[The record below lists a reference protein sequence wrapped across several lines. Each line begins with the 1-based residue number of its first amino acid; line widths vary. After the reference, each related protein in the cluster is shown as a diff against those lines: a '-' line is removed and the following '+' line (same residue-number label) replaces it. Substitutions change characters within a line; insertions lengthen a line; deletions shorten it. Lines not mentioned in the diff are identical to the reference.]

1 MEYKKAFSKFI
12 KRFIGSIISH
22 PRLIVLLPSII
33 VFTLSYDVTYDYTI
47 KEINSRIASY
57 FGSNVVSS
65 TYDSTRVMNFID
77 SLEDGYQEKFQLTT
91 FELGNKNLPQK
102 KNVLTFEFLHEVNQL
117 QFTLY
122 REHNDLT
129 IISPL
134 SSWTIDWNTDDYAA
148 PEHKREFN
156 NYILRIVN
164 SDMYSHADSLL
175 INDINKIARLNI
187 LQYKIEKIVEEYD
200 EFIEDFY
207 FIEWLRLS
215 TNNYTEKE
223 ELNNTLEL
231 FEELLEEIEIA
242 IFNDKDK
249 LNNICISLLT
259 YNKKDIGK
267 IINNIE
273 NYSNE
278 YIINLILDFADNN
291 FYEIDAQYFVLELEK
306 LLQGGLADDKTRM

>member
-1 MEYKKAFSKFI
+1 MEK
-12 KRFIGSIISH
+12 
-22 PRLIVLLPSII
+22 
-33 VFTLSYDVTYDYTI
+33 
-47 KEINSRIASY
+47 
-57 FGSNVVSS
+57 
-65 TYDSTRVMNFID
+65 
-77 SLEDGYQEKFQLTT
+77 EKF
-91 FELGNKNLPQK
+91 
-102 KNVLTFEFLHEVNQL
+102 
-117 QFTLY
+117 
-122 REHNDLT
+122 
-129 IISPL
+129 
-134 SSWTIDWNTDDYAA
+134 
-148 PEHKREFN
+148 
-156 NYILRIVN
+156 N
-164 SDMYSHADSLL
+164 SL
-175 INDINKIARLNI
+175 INEINKIARLNI

-259 YNKKDIGK
+259 YHKKDIGK

>member
-1 MEYKKAFSKFI
+1 MEK
-12 KRFIGSIISH
+12 
-22 PRLIVLLPSII
+22 
-33 VFTLSYDVTYDYTI
+33 
-47 KEINSRIASY
+47 
-57 FGSNVVSS
+57 
-65 TYDSTRVMNFID
+65 
-77 SLEDGYQEKFQLTT
+77 EKF
-91 FELGNKNLPQK
+91 
-102 KNVLTFEFLHEVNQL
+102 
-117 QFTLY
+117 
-122 REHNDLT
+122 
-129 IISPL
+129 
-134 SSWTIDWNTDDYAA
+134 
-148 PEHKREFN
+148 
-156 NYILRIVN
+156 N
-164 SDMYSHADSLL
+164 SL
-175 INDINKIARLNI
+175 INEINKIARLNI

-249 LNNICISLLT
+249 LNNIGISLLT

>member
-1 MEYKKAFSKFI
+1 MEK
-12 KRFIGSIISH
+12 
-22 PRLIVLLPSII
+22 
-33 VFTLSYDVTYDYTI
+33 
-47 KEINSRIASY
+47 
-57 FGSNVVSS
+57 
-65 TYDSTRVMNFID
+65 
-77 SLEDGYQEKFQLTT
+77 EKF
-91 FELGNKNLPQK
+91 
-102 KNVLTFEFLHEVNQL
+102 
-117 QFTLY
+117 
-122 REHNDLT
+122 
-129 IISPL
+129 
-134 SSWTIDWNTDDYAA
+134 
-148 PEHKREFN
+148 
-156 NYILRIVN
+156 N
-164 SDMYSHADSLL
+164 SL
-175 INDINKIARLNI
+175 INEINKIARLNI

-249 LNNICISLLT
+249 LNNICISLLI

>member
-1 MEYKKAFSKFI
+1 MEK
-12 KRFIGSIISH
+12 
-22 PRLIVLLPSII
+22 
-33 VFTLSYDVTYDYTI
+33 
-47 KEINSRIASY
+47 
-57 FGSNVVSS
+57 
-65 TYDSTRVMNFID
+65 
-77 SLEDGYQEKFQLTT
+77 EKF
-91 FELGNKNLPQK
+91 
-102 KNVLTFEFLHEVNQL
+102 
-117 QFTLY
+117 
-122 REHNDLT
+122 
-129 IISPL
+129 
-134 SSWTIDWNTDDYAA
+134 
-148 PEHKREFN
+148 
-156 NYILRIVN
+156 N
-164 SDMYSHADSLL
+164 SL
-175 INDINKIARLNI
+175 INEINKIARLNI

-259 YNKKDIGK
+259 YNKKDIEK

>member
-1 MEYKKAFSKFI
+1 MEK
-12 KRFIGSIISH
+12 
-22 PRLIVLLPSII
+22 
-33 VFTLSYDVTYDYTI
+33 
-47 KEINSRIASY
+47 
-57 FGSNVVSS
+57 
-65 TYDSTRVMNFID
+65 
-77 SLEDGYQEKFQLTT
+77 EKF
-91 FELGNKNLPQK
+91 
-102 KNVLTFEFLHEVNQL
+102 
-117 QFTLY
+117 
-122 REHNDLT
+122 
-129 IISPL
+129 
-134 SSWTIDWNTDDYAA
+134 
-148 PEHKREFN
+148 
-156 NYILRIVN
+156 N
-164 SDMYSHADSLL
+164 SL
-175 INDINKIARLNI
+175 INEINKIARLNI

-231 FEELLEEIEIA
+231 FKELLEEIEIA

>member
-1 MEYKKAFSKFI
+1 MEK
-12 KRFIGSIISH
+12 
-22 PRLIVLLPSII
+22 
-33 VFTLSYDVTYDYTI
+33 
-47 KEINSRIASY
+47 
-57 FGSNVVSS
+57 
-65 TYDSTRVMNFID
+65 
-77 SLEDGYQEKFQLTT
+77 EKF
-91 FELGNKNLPQK
+91 
-102 KNVLTFEFLHEVNQL
+102 
-117 QFTLY
+117 
-122 REHNDLT
+122 
-129 IISPL
+129 
-134 SSWTIDWNTDDYAA
+134 
-148 PEHKREFN
+148 
-156 NYILRIVN
+156 N
-164 SDMYSHADSLL
+164 SL
-175 INDINKIARLNI
+175 INEINKIARLNI
-187 LQYKIEKIVEEYD
+187 LQYKIEKIVEEYN

-215 TNNYTEKE
+215 TNNYTGKE

-259 YNKKDIGK
+259 YNKKDIEK

-306 LLQGGLADDKTRM
+306 LLQGGFADDKTIM

>member
-1 MEYKKAFSKFI
+1 MEK
-12 KRFIGSIISH
+12 
-22 PRLIVLLPSII
+22 
-33 VFTLSYDVTYDYTI
+33 
-47 KEINSRIASY
+47 
-57 FGSNVVSS
+57 
-65 TYDSTRVMNFID
+65 
-77 SLEDGYQEKFQLTT
+77 EKF
-91 FELGNKNLPQK
+91 
-102 KNVLTFEFLHEVNQL
+102 
-117 QFTLY
+117 
-122 REHNDLT
+122 
-129 IISPL
+129 
-134 SSWTIDWNTDDYAA
+134 
-148 PEHKREFN
+148 
-156 NYILRIVN
+156 N
-164 SDMYSHADSLL
+164 SL
-175 INDINKIARLNI
+175 INEINKIARLNI

-249 LNNICISLLT
+249 LNNICISLLN

-291 FYEIDAQYFVLELEK
+291 FYEINAQYFVLELEK
-306 LLQGGLADDKTRM
+306 LLQGGLADEKTRM

>member
-1 MEYKKAFSKFI
+1 MEK
-12 KRFIGSIISH
+12 
-22 PRLIVLLPSII
+22 
-33 VFTLSYDVTYDYTI
+33 
-47 KEINSRIASY
+47 
-57 FGSNVVSS
+57 
-65 TYDSTRVMNFID
+65 
-77 SLEDGYQEKFQLTT
+77 EKF
-91 FELGNKNLPQK
+91 
-102 KNVLTFEFLHEVNQL
+102 
-117 QFTLY
+117 
-122 REHNDLT
+122 
-129 IISPL
+129 
-134 SSWTIDWNTDDYAA
+134 
-148 PEHKREFN
+148 
-156 NYILRIVN
+156 N
-164 SDMYSHADSLL
+164 SL
-175 INDINKIARLNI
+175 INEINKIARLNI

-249 LNNICISLLT
+249 LNNICISLLN

>member
-1 MEYKKAFSKFI
+1 MEK
-12 KRFIGSIISH
+12 
-22 PRLIVLLPSII
+22 
-33 VFTLSYDVTYDYTI
+33 
-47 KEINSRIASY
+47 
-57 FGSNVVSS
+57 
-65 TYDSTRVMNFID
+65 
-77 SLEDGYQEKFQLTT
+77 EKF
-91 FELGNKNLPQK
+91 
-102 KNVLTFEFLHEVNQL
+102 
-117 QFTLY
+117 
-122 REHNDLT
+122 
-129 IISPL
+129 
-134 SSWTIDWNTDDYAA
+134 
-148 PEHKREFN
+148 
-156 NYILRIVN
+156 N
-164 SDMYSHADSLL
+164 SL
-175 INDINKIARLNI
+175 INEINKIARLNI
-187 LQYKIEKIVEEYD
+187 LQYKIENIVEEYD

-249 LNNICISLLT
+249 LNNICISLLA